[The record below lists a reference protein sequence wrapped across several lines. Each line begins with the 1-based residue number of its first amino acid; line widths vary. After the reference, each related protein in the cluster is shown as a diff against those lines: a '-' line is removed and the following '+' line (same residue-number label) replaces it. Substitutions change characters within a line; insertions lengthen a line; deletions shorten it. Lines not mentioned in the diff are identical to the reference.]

1 MKRYEVQRMKRDFGL
16 KRACI
21 LTVVCLLMLPAV
33 AMSQQRRRTT
43 TSKRSSARATATQPS
58 SIIVRDGAGRVA
70 EKIKLLTRFL
80 YLYGGL
86 SSGFQTAD
94 EMARRNQATP
104 AALEQIEKRK
114 SDVRA
119 NIRKWREGLDE
130 LEIYFRT
137 TPELQRYYISLAGVA
152 SSAATAEDEAAA
164 NQFDR
169 AGRSLLAVVSRLTD
183 VLLEMR

>member
-1 MKRYEVQRMKRDFGL
+1 MKRGFGL

-21 LTVVCLLMLPAV
+21 LTVACLLLLPAV

-43 TSKRSSARATATQPS
+43 TTRRSTRAAATPPS
-58 SIIVRDGAGRVA
+58 NVAVRDGAGRVA

-80 YLYGGL
+80 YLFGGL

-94 EMARRNQATP
+94 EMARRNEATP
-104 AALEQIEKRK
+104 AALEQIERRK

-130 LEIYFRT
+130 LEIFFRT
-137 TPELQRYYISLAGVA
+137 TPELQRYYINLAGVA
-152 SSAATAEDEAAA
+152 ASAATAEDEAAA